1 MSRPTKRTA
10 KRTATIWPKKD
21 EGGVK
26 GYGGGVTYG
35 DPYLI
40 KVCFMQG
47 GSREYSDTKGVLFTP
62 NTSYWYELP
71 EQGKPKIND
80 MIAIGDHLAFDTP
93 QDVEGA
99 ELMRLVQLQDCSLLN
114 DIDDVMVL
122 T

>member
-1 MSRPTKRTA
+1 MSKPTRRTA
-10 KRTATIWPKKD
+10 KRLVTIWPK
-21 EGGVK
+21 ETVSGTVK
-26 GYGGGVTYG
+26 GYGASYG
-35 DPYLI
+35 DPYTV

-47 GSREYSDTKGVLFTP
+47 GSRQYSDTLGTLFTP

-80 MIAIGDHLAFDTP
+80 MIALGDHLAIDTP
-93 QDVEGA
+93 QDVDGA

-114 DIDDVMVL
+114 DIDDIMVL